1 MKKYLVWLWQN
12 TRGIRLSMLVRIVA
26 GIGRVAFGLLMVWLC
41 KRFID
46 VTIRTGTSDD
56 ILLMIVAMVAVI
68 IGGIICRQ
76 IYFYLTV
83 KDNATQSTAI
93 RLRIFSHLFRRQ
105 MFDQKELHSGDV
117 TSRLEKD
124 IEVVSD
130 ATTSLVPDVTIT
142 LVQLLGAFLFMN
154 MLDASLAWALLLL
167 TPIFLVVG
175 KIFARKMRKMTLDI
189 RQQESIIQMLVQE
202 TMEHN
207 AVLRS
212 LESGDWVTGR
222 LDDMQQ
228 SLKGK
233 INRRA
238 RFTVVSRIL
247 IASSFSLGYI
257 IAFIWGAL
265 QLRAGIITFGVMTS
279 FLQLVSQI
287 QQPILQMINMLPQA
301 IHASASIDRLEEL
314 EQMEAEN
321 GSGDGSL
328 TQVWVREPSPDPS
341 PLGISLQDI
350 SFHYADGDREIL
362 SHFSYNFHP
371 GSKTA
376 LMGITGAGKT
386 TLFRLMLALIKPNEG
401 TMTVYGPQ
409 GKEYISEKTRSHFVF
424 VPQGNTLMSGTIRY
438 NLQLAKPEATDEE
451 MRQVLHTAMAD
462 FIFDLPEGIDTECG
476 ERGGG
481 LSEGQAQRIAI
492 ARGLLRPGSILL
504 LDEISASLDEQTE
517 RELYRRLFEAYPQK
531 TMIFITHRQLVCELC
546 DAKVTL
552 S

>member
-1 MKKYLVWLWQN
+1 MTKYLVWLWQN
-12 TRGIRLSMLVRIVA
+12 TRGIRWNMLVRIVA

-41 KRFID
+41 KQFID
-46 VTIRTGTSDD
+46 VTIRTGSSDD
-56 ILLMIVAMVAVI
+56 ILFMIAALVATI
-68 IGGIICRQ
+68 SGGIICRQ
-76 IYFYLTV
+76 VYYYFGV
-83 KDNATQSTAI
+83 KASAFQSTSI

-105 MFDQKELHSGDV
+105 MFEQKELHSGDV

-124 IEVVSD
+124 IDVVSD
-130 ATTSLVPDVTIT
+130 ATTSLVPDITVT

-154 MLDASLAWALLLL
+154 MMDARLAWALLLL

-175 KIFARKMRKMTLDI
+175 KLFARQMRKMTLDI
-189 RQQESIIQMLVQE
+189 RRQESIIQMLVQE

-228 SLKGK
+228 DLKGK

-238 RFTVVSRIL
+238 RFTVVSRLL
-247 IASSFSLGYI
+247 IASSFSFGYI
-257 IAFIWGAL
+257 IAFIWGAM
-265 QLRAGIITFGVMTS
+265 QLRTGAITFGVMTS

-287 QQPILQMINMLPQA
+287 QHPIFQMLNMLPQA
-301 IHASASIDRLEEL
+301 ILASASIDRLDDL
-314 EQMEAEN
+314 EQVEVEE
-321 GSGDGSL
+321 GLSSGQMISGSL
-328 TQVWVREPSPDPS
+328 GVSV
-341 PLGISLQDI
+341 QDV
-350 SFHYADGDREIL
+350 SFQYADGDREIL

-386 TLFRLMLALIKPNEG
+386 TLFRLMLALIKPNVG
-401 TMTVYGPQ
+401 TMTVYGRQ
-409 GKEYISEKTRSHFVF
+409 GKQYISENTRTNFVF

-438 NLQLAKPEATDEE
+438 NLQLAKPDATDEE
-451 MRQVLHTAMAD
+451 LRKVLHIAMAD
-462 FIFDLPEGIDTECG
+462 FVLDLPDGIDTECG
-476 ERGGG
+476 ERGAG

-492 ARGLLRPGSILL
+492 ARGLLRPGGILL

-517 RELYRRLFEAYPQK
+517 RELYRRLFEAYPYK

-546 DAKVTL
+546 DEKVML
-552 S
+552 

>member
-12 TRGIRLSMLVRIVA
+12 TRDIRLNMLVRIVA

-46 VTIRTGTSDD
+46 VTIRTGTTDD
-56 ILLMIVAMVAVI
+56 ILQMIGALVAVI

-76 IYFYLTV
+76 IYYYLGV
-83 KDNATQSTAI
+83 KAGAVQSTAI
-93 RLRIFSHLFRRQ
+93 RLRVFSHLFRRQ
-105 MFDQKELHSGDV
+105 MFEQKELHSGDV

-124 IEVVSD
+124 IDVVSD
-130 ATTSLVPDVTIT
+130 ATTSLVPDITVT

-154 MLDASLAWALLLL
+154 MMDARLAWALLLL

-175 KIFARKMRKMTLDI
+175 KLLARQLRKMTLDI
-189 RQQESIIQMLVQE
+189 RRQESIIQMLVQE

-238 RFTVVSRIL
+238 RFTVVSRLL
-247 IASSFSLGYI
+247 ISSSFSFGYI

-265 QLRAGIITFGVMTS
+265 QLRSGAITFGVMTS

-287 QQPILQMINMLPQA
+287 QHPILQMLNMLPQA

-314 EQMEAEN
+314 EQMEAEEEQS
-321 GSGDGSL
+321 SGQIISG
-328 TQVWVREPSPDPS
+328 
-341 PLGISLQDI
+341 PLGVSVQDV
-350 SFHYADGDREIL
+350 SFQYADGDREVL

-386 TLFRLMLALIKPNEG
+386 TLFLLLLALIRPNEG
-401 TMTVYGPQ
+401 TMTVYGRQ
-409 GKEYISEKTRSHFVF
+409 GKEYISEKTRSNFVF

-438 NLQLAKPEATDEE
+438 NLQLAKPDATEE
-451 MRQVLHTAMAD
+451 ELQQVLHTAMAD
-462 FIFDLPEGIDTECG
+462 FVFQLPEGIDTECG
-476 ERGGG
+476 ERGAG

-492 ARGLLRPGSILL
+492 ARGLLRPGGILL

-517 RELYRRLFEAYPQK
+517 RELYRRLFEAYPEK

-546 DAKVTL
+546 DDKISL
-552 S
+552 

>member
-1 MKKYLVWLWQN
+1 M
-12 TRGIRLSMLVRIVA
+12 T
-26 GIGRVAFGLLMVWLC
+26 
-41 KRFID
+41 
-46 VTIRTGTSDD
+46 VTI
-56 ILLMIVAMVAVI
+56 
-68 IGGIICRQ
+68 
-76 IYFYLTV
+76 
-83 KDNATQSTAI
+83 
-93 RLRIFSHLFRRQ
+93 
-105 MFDQKELHSGDV
+105 
-117 TSRLEKD
+117 
-124 IEVVSD
+124 
-130 ATTSLVPDVTIT
+130 
-142 LVQLLGAFLFMN
+142 VQLLGAFLFMN
-154 MLDASLAWALLLL
+154 MMDPRLAWALLLL

-175 KIFARKMRKMTLDI
+175 KLIARQMRNMTLDI
-189 RQQESIIQMLVQE
+189 RRQESIIQMLVQE

-228 SLKGK
+228 NLKGK

-238 RFTVVSRIL
+238 RFTVVSRLL
-247 IASSFSLGYI
+247 ISLSFSLGYI
-257 IAFIWGAL
+257 IAFIWGAM

-287 QQPILQMINMLPQA
+287 QQPILQMLNMLPGAIHASASIQQPILQMLNMLPGA

-314 EQMEAEN
+314 EQMEAE

-328 TQVWVREPSPDPS
+328 TQAWVREPSPDPS
-341 PLGISLQDI
+341 SPLGVSLQDI

-362 SHFSYNFHP
+362 SHFSHNFHP

-409 GKEYISEKTRSHFVF
+409 GKDYISENTRSHFVF

-438 NLQLAKPEATDEE
+438 NLQLAKPDATDEE
-451 MRQVLHTAMAD
+451 LHHVLHTAMAD
-462 FIFDLPEGIDTECG
+462 FVFELPEGIDTECG

-504 LDEISASLDEQTE
+504 LDEISASLDERTE

-546 DAKVTL
+546 DDKITL
-552 S
+552 C